1 MNAQYSR
8 IAEIRG
14 REVITRVGLAAFI
27 MVTVW
32 ALAPSRWPF
41 VWFVCVVIGQL
52 FDHIVFS
59 RIRKRGADRPRAV
72 VRLTACAT
80 LFANGVIYNSI
91 AAYLW
96 ATGGGS
102 QMVFGSVLVA
112 GALLHVTIHLY
123 HEREVLIS
131 AVIPPAVY
139 FLALPLAHGI
149 ATAQATD
156 LLVAVGCLLYMA
168 HLVVAVRQSS
178 QTNHAIQVA
187 QEEAQAERD
196 RAEIAS
202 AAKSDFL
209 AVVSHEIRTPMNA
222 VVNSANLLQRSTLDA
237 AQREQVVMLRD
248 ASEVLIGLLNDVLDF
263 SKIEAGKMQ
272 LEEATVDLVDKLEAL
287 ERMWS
292 PKAAAN
298 GVALEVRLS
307 NSLPRHVRTD
317 PLRLQQILFNLISN
331 AVKFTGSGKIEVV
344 VDWDEEASRL
354 NVCVIDTGCDIPEDR
369 LPYVFDLFEQVDAGV
384 TRRHGG
390 TGLGLA
396 ITRKLTELMG
406 GTISVESRE
415 GVGSK
420 FSLSVPMVVVAAPVR
435 STVAH
440 AATPLS
446 RPLQILV
453 VDDHPMNR
461 KIVGML
467 LEPLGFILTYAE
479 DGRQAVDHA
488 SIQRFDAI
496 LMDMQMPV
504 MDGLTA
510 TNTLRSQGRN
520 RTTPVIALTANALE
534 AHRAAWAAIGVMDFL
549 TKPIEPALLISTLED
564 AVSKHD
570 ADGGALDQTTSPAR
584 VS

>member
-1 MNAQYSR
+1 MNAQYGR

-14 REVITRVGLAAFI
+14 REVGTRVGLAAFI

-32 ALAPSRWPF
+32 ALAPSKWPF
-41 VWFVCVVIGQL
+41 VWFGCVVAGQL
-52 FDHIVFS
+52 IDHLVFS
-59 RIRKRGADRPRAV
+59 RIRAHGANRPTAS

-80 LFANGVIYNSI
+80 LFANGVIYNGI

-149 ATAQATD
+149 ATSQATD

-187 QEEAQAERD
+187 NEEAQAERD

-222 VVNSANLLQRSTLDA
+222 VVNSANLLERSTLDA
-237 AQREQVVMLRD
+237 TQREQVVMLRE

-272 LEEATVDLVDKLEAL
+272 LEETTVDLVAKLEAL

-292 PKAAAN
+292 PKASAN
-298 GVALEVRLS
+298 GVAFELRLAA
-307 NSLPRHVRTD
+307 NLPHHVRTD

-331 AVKFTGSGKIEVV
+331 AVKFTGSGKIEVL
-344 VDWDEEASRL
+344 VDWDESASRL
-354 NVCVIDTGCDIPEDR
+354 DVAVADTGCGIPEDR

-396 ITRKLTELMG
+396 ITCKLAELMRG
-406 GTISVESRE
+406 SISVESRP
-415 GVGSK
+415 GIGST
-420 FSLSVPMVVVAAPVR
+420 FSLRVPMAVVAAPDR
-435 STVAH
+435 PTIEST
-440 AATPLS
+440 ATPLS

-467 LEPLGFILTYAE
+467 LEPLGFVLTYAE
-479 DGRQAVDHA
+479 DGLQAVDHA
-488 SIQRFDAI
+488 RVQNFDAI

-510 TNTLRSQGRN
+510 TTTIRDRGRN
-520 RTTPVIALTANALE
+520 RTTPVIALTANALDT
-534 AHRAAWAAIGVMDFL
+534 HRAAWAAIGVVDFL
-549 TKPIEPALLISTLED
+549 TKPIEPARLISTLED
-564 AVSKHD
+564 AVTQNE
-570 ADGGALDQTTSPAR
+570 ADPEAIEPATNPAATS
-584 VS
+584 